1 MRRKPDARANRIIW
15 RTTMTMADPVSV
27 DIDLTDL
34 KSSVEVPPDMAD
46 HGWLESSYELRH
58 GLTVCELPMDRLP
71 DDLFRAFAKSRR

>member
-1 MRRKPDARANRIIW
+1 MLRRKADARANRIVW
-15 RTTMTMADPVSV
+15 RTTMTDAVSV

-34 KSSVEVPPDMAD
+34 KSEAEALLDVPD

-58 GLTVCELPMDRLP
+58 GLDVRELPMDRLP